1 MDETNPIRRAV
12 SLCATFIALA
22 ALAAFSGMQSSAMRD
37 ARHAAHGAAGPTA
50 SETMPPALAFANVA
64 LGGFRGVVAD
74 LLWLRAQR
82 LQEAGR
88 YVELVPLAEGISA
101 LEPDNGEVWAYQAWN
116 LSFNVC
122 AMMRR
127 PEDRWRWVR
136 AGIEL
141 LQSRG
146 IAYNDGARPRRELS
160 WFFLFKLGSD
170 VDFAAG
176 HYRAEWAREI
186 APFLGPAG
194 EPPAEPSLAASELS
208 SRFGLSA
215 TRMAG
220 LEERFGPMDW
230 RVPATHAVYWAAEG
244 LERATARDLLPC
256 RRALYQA
263 LVQMIHGGGRVVG
276 DPADP
281 AYAGQRSANVAVLDG
296 TLAFLRET
304 AQRHPTHGVRAALLT
319 LLLDAVRLEARRGN
333 PSAAK
338 ALYEEFTAAFQP
350 GVPLP
355 SPQEVVAGRIQFDT
369 IPWDSLR
376 PVP

>member
-1 MDETNPIRRAV
+1 MRRTV
-12 SLCATFIALA
+12 SVCATLAALVALA
-22 ALAAFSGMQSSAMRD
+22 ALSGAQSSAMRETRLT
-37 ARHAAHGAAGPTA
+37 ARAAAGPTA
-50 SETMPPALAFANVA
+50 SGTMPPGLAFANVA

-88 YVELVPLAEGISA
+88 YVELVPLAEGIAA

-146 IAYNDGARPRRELS
+146 MAYNAGARPRRELS

-176 HYRAEWAREI
+176 HYRAEWAREL
-186 APFLGPAG
+186 APFLGPDG
-194 EPPAEPSLAASELS
+194 EPPAPPSLAASELS

-215 TRMAG
+215 ERMAE
-220 LEERFGPMDW
+220 LDARFGPMDW
-230 RVPATHAVYWAAEG
+230 RVPASHAVYWAAEG
-244 LERATARDLLPC
+244 LDRATPRDLLPC
-256 RRALYQA
+256 RRTLYQA
-263 LVQMIHGGGRVVG
+263 LVQMIHGGGLVAG

-281 AYAGQRSANVAVLDG
+281 AYAGERSANTAVLDG
-296 TLAFLRET
+296 TLAFLRDT
-304 AQRHPTHGVRAALLT
+304 ARRHPTHGVRAALLT
-319 LLLDAVRLEARRGN
+319 LLLDAVRIEVQRGN
-333 PSAAK
+333 PASAK
-338 ALYEEFTAAFQP
+338 TLYEEFTAAFEP
-350 GVPLP
+350 GAPLP
-355 SPQEVVAGRIQFDT
+355 SPQEVVAGRVQFES
-369 IPWDSLR
+369 IPWDSLL
-376 PVP
+376 PAP